1 MRQVTLIGSHG
12 YRGSYGGWDQL
23 VENLVSYKGKSYKLN
38 IINPKEN
45 NTQLDHPNV
54 KIIQSKLS
62 GFGFQ
67 GLLLDFCSLISNCY
81 KSDTF
86 LILGAKSAPL
96 AVILKI
102 FFKKRIIINV
112 GGIEWLRPEYNS
124 IVRAYLKFC
133 FFVSVRFASKTIF
146 DNEYYINFIKTENKD
161 VKKSILE
168 NIEIIS
174 YGAIIDKS
182 KSSDDLLHKFP
193 FLRDDYYLSVS
204 RSIQDNKIF
213 ELCTTFK
220 SIENKKLVLV
230 SNLSKT
236 EYGKKILEE
245 FSQYRNIIIIDGLYK
260 KNELDLIRRNCNA
273 YIHTH
278 TLCGSAPSLIE
289 MIAVGKPII
298 SIDVPQNKFTLHEE
312 CQYFEDFGELSKLLK
327 MQAYKSPSEQLKS
340 IYKWPKI
347 VSRYEAVMGVKS
359 L

>member
-12 YRGSYGGWDQL
+12 FRGSYGGWDQL
-23 VENLVSYKGKSYKLN
+23 VENLVSYKGKSYRLN

-67 GLLLDFCSLISNCY
+67 GLLLDIWSLISNCY

-146 DNEYYINFIKTENKD
+146 DNEYYINFIKTKNKD
-161 VKKSILE
+161 EKKSIL
-168 NIEIIS
+168 NNVEIIS

-182 KSSDDLLHKFP
+182 KSVDDLLHKFP
-193 FLRDDYYLSVS
+193 FLNDDYYLSVS
-204 RSIQDNKIF
+204 RSIEDNKIL
-213 ELCTTFK
+213 ELCETFK
-220 SIENKKLVLV
+220 NKENKKLVLV

-236 EYGKKILEE
+236 EYGKKILKQ
-245 FSQYRNIIIIDGLYK
+245 FSQQINIIIIDGLYI
-260 KNELDLIRRNCNA
+260 KNELDLIRRNCKA

-298 SIDVPQNKFTLHEE
+298 SIDVPQNKFTLNEE
-312 CQYFEDFGELSKLLK
+312 CQYFKGFEELSELLD
-327 MQAYKSPSEQLKS
+327 MHVYKSPSEELKR
-340 IYKWPKI
+340 IYKWSEI
-347 VSRYEAVMGVKS
+347 VSKYEAVMELNS